1 MGKSGK
7 VVFKRYEQNKIEL
20 LPASYEE
27 LIPKGHLVRLV
38 NTGIE
43 QMNLEGLINEYKGGG
58 TSSFHPKMLVKVIVY
73 SYTQRIYS
81 SRQIAKALRENLYFH
96 WLSGNNEPDFRTINR
111 FRSSRLK
118 QQIDQVFASMIKILH
133 DLGYVSLDNYFLDGT
148 KIEANAN
155 KYSFVWKKTVGKQ
168 KEKLEQKI
176 IKEILDHADKINEE
190 EEKKYGD
197 KDLEEMGEGIRID
210 SNLLEE
216 KIKELNE
223 KLEEIANDPERK
235 RREEEK
241 ELERKKKK
249 IEKDYLERLKR
260 YEDQGELF
268 KGRNSFSKTDTDA
281 TFMRMKEDQMRN
293 GQLKAAYNVQIGT
306 ENQFILGYTI
316 HQRPGDTGTLI
327 PHMEEIKRNLGIT
340 PKRIITDAG
349 YGSQENYE
357 YLETQEIEAYV
368 KYNMFDK
375 EQKKNYKPDPFKAEN
390 MQYNE
395 LKDEFICADNR
406 VLVYTHQE
414 SYKTENGYK
423 RDKRVYKS
431 KDCTGCK
438 LKDSCNKEAKNK
450 MISVSHDLVRYRKQ
464 AKERLES
471 PEGRQLSSQRFR
483 DTEPVFGQ
491 IKYNRG
497 FKRFTLRG
505 SGKVHLEF
513 GLHSLAHNFMKLHTH
528 QNSNNL
534 RPS

>member
-7 VVFKRYEQNKIEL
+7 VVFKQYSQNKIEL

-27 LIPKGHLVRLV
+27 IIPENHLVRLV

-43 QMNLEGLINEYKGGG
+43 RMDLEGILNEYKGGG
-58 TSSFHPKMLVKVIVY
+58 TSSYHPKMLLKVIIY

-96 WLSGNNEPDFRTINR
+96 WLSGNQEPDFRTINR

-118 QQIDQVFASMIKILH
+118 EQIDQVFASMIKIL
-133 DLGYVSLDNYFLDGT
+133 DEIGVVSLDNYFLDGT

-155 KYSFVWKKTVGKQ
+155 RYSYVWRKTVGRNKASID
-168 KEKLEQKI
+168 QKI
-176 IKEILDHADKINEE
+176 KQILDEADKIDEE
-190 EEKKYGD
+190 EDKKYGD
-197 KDLEEMGEGIRID
+197 KDLEEMRVNID
-210 SNLLEE
+210 SKLLEE
-216 KIKELNE
+216 KIREMNE
-223 KLEEIANDPERK
+223 KLKEIANNPEIKRK
-235 RREEEK
+235 EAEK

-249 IEKDYLERLKR
+249 LEKDHLERLKR

-268 KGRNSFSKTDTDA
+268 KGRNSFSKTDPDA
-281 TFMRMKEDQMRN
+281 TFMRMKEDQKRN

-306 ENQFILGYTI
+306 ENQFILGFTI
-316 HQRPGDTGTLI
+316 HQRPADTGTLI
-327 PHMEEIKRNLGIT
+327 SHIEHIKKNLGKA

-357 YLETQEIEAYV
+357 YLERQGIEAYV

-375 EQKKNYKPDPFKAEN
+375 EQKRNYTPDPFKAEN
-390 MQYNE
+390 MEYNE
-395 LKDEFICADNR
+395 LEDKFICANNR
-406 VLVYTHQE
+406 ELEYSETE
-414 SYKTENGYK
+414 SYKTENGYEIE
-423 RDKRVYKS
+423 RRIYKS
-431 KDCTGCK
+431 KNCKGCK
-438 LKDSCNKEAKNK
+438 LKSSCYKGSYNKQIK
-450 MISVSHDLVRYRKQ
+450 VSHELLRHRKQ

-471 PEGRQLSSQRFR
+471 PIGRQLSSQRFI

-497 FKRFTLRG
+497 FKRFTLKG

-513 GLHSLAHNFMKLHTH
+513 GLHSLAHNFMKLNTYP
-528 QNSNNL
+528 NLNNL